1 MKTPA
6 TNPKQP
12 NHALNGNG
20 KLHNGMDNGFNA
32 SDNFIEELIEKCT
45 ANPRYVFVPEVI
57 EKLASLKQEDRL
69 AFETLRSRLK
79 KMGFRLT
86 ALDDVI
92 ANSSIET
99 EREPNQ
105 TDILIGFAD
114 DTELFHDS
122 SGTAYADI
130 MVGDHIETWNIRSE
144 GFGHWIS
151 RRFFEETKKALNNE
165 TLKSSL
171 ANFEAKARFEGNEK
185 SVFLRTGNLD
195 DKIYIDLC
203 NNEWEAVE
211 IDCKGW
217 RVIKNAPVRFRRV
230 AGMKELPRPVARGS
244 IDKLRDFLNV
254 GSDADFVLAVSW
266 LLAAMKSQGPF
277 PIMVLNGE
285 QGSSKST
292 FSNILKSLV
301 DPNASSIRTLPK
313 KDSDLFISA
322 SNAHVLAFDNI
333 SGLTNSISDT
343 LCRLSTGGSHV
354 ARQLFSNQREIAF
367 SATRPAILNGIEEFV
382 NRSDLADRS
391 LFLTLESI
399 PEDKR
404 KAEAEFWKE
413 FEAERPYIFGTLLD
427 GIVEGLRNINETK
440 LPKLPRLADFALWS
454 AACESAFW
462 RQGTFMSAFNNN
474 REEVIEHVIEADPVA
489 DRIRAFIQEQ
499 PDKKW
504 EGRAC
509 ELLNALTD
517 NGRNKPRQF
526 PNSSHTLSGHIRRV
540 ATFLRKLGIEIEFD
554 RDKRTGRRI
563 IFIRVVDD
571 EKEATGAT
579 GDIKPTKTEHFALS
593 NTNASVAPEASKSS
607 PIDDEKDAQPVIS
620 CRLEGNISIQ
630 PETLSI
636 TGNVQRAS
644 KWGWLKRLK
653 GLFARIG
660 R

>member
-1 MKTPA
+1 MTNPS
-6 TNPKQP
+6 TNPK
-12 NHALNGNG
+12 HSMNGNC
-20 KLHNGMDNGFNA
+20 KIHNGLDGT
-32 SDNFIEELIEKCT
+32 DKFIENLIEKC
-45 ANPRYVFVPEVI
+45 ANNPGYVFTPEVI
-57 EKLASLKQEDRL
+57 GKLASLKQEDRL
-69 AFETLRSRLK
+69 AFETVRVTLK
-79 KMGFRLT
+79 KKIGFRL
-86 ALDDVI
+86 AVLDELI
-92 ANSSIET
+92 GNATNET
-99 EREPNQ
+99 DREPNHAE
-105 TDILIGFAD
+105 ILMSFAD
-114 DTELFHDS
+114 DIELFHAED
-122 SGTAYADI
+122 GTAYADI
-130 MVGDHIETWNIRSE
+130 EVNGHIETWHIRSE
-144 GFGHWIS
+144 GFSHWIS
-151 RRFFEETKKALNNE
+151 RRFFQETKRALNSEN
-165 TLKSSL
+165 LKSSL
-171 ANFEAKARFEGNEK
+171 ANFEAKARFEGQEK
-185 SVFLRTGNLD
+185 SVFLRVGNLD
-195 DKIYIDLC
+195 NKIYIDLC
-203 NNEWEAVE
+203 NNEWEVIE
-211 IDCKGW
+211 IDCRGW
-217 RVIKNAPVRFRRV
+217 RVIKNPPIRFRRA
-230 AGMKELPRPVARGS
+230 AGMKELPVPIKGGS
-244 IDKLRDFLNV
+244 INKLRDFLNV
-254 GSDADFVLAVSW
+254 GSDGDFVLAVSW
-266 LLAAMKSQGPF
+266 ILAALRSQGPY

-333 SGLTNSISDT
+333 SGLTNSISDS

-354 ARQLFSNQREIAF
+354 ARELFTNQREIAF
-367 SATRPAILNGIEEFV
+367 NATRPMILNGIEEFV

-391 LFLTLESI
+391 LFLTLQSI

-404 KAEAEFWKE
+404 KAEAEFWKS
-413 FEAERPYIFGTLLD
+413 FEAEHPYIFGSLLD
-427 GIVEGLRNINETK
+427 GIVEGLRNINETR

-454 AACESAFW
+454 AACESAYW
-462 RQGTFMSAFNNN
+462 KSGTFISAFNAN
-474 REEVIEHVIEADPVA
+474 REDVIEHVIEADPVA
-489 DRIRAFIQEQ
+489 DRIRTFIHEQ

-509 ELLNALTD
+509 ELMDALTD
-517 NGRNKPRQF
+517 NGKNKPRQF

-571 EKEATGAT
+571 ENEATGAT

-607 PIDDEKDAQPVIS
+607 PIDDEKDTQPVIS

-644 KWGWLKRLK
+644 KWRWLDKVK
-653 GLFARIG
+653 EMFGCIAR
-660 R
+660 